1 MDTVAALR
9 KYNRWRRGLDAW
21 HEDAGPSGEEIGR
34 LIDATCGE
42 LERLHGE
49 RTVFAEL
56 MYEAAMVIHTI
67 DGDDDDE
74 ERKLRDLQER
84 LERMALHV
92 RGLMTPNAEV
102 SGAGTASAGLPGWQ
116 ANGETE

>member
-1 MDTVAALR
+1 MSTHYGDNGDGDRTMNTIAALR

-34 LIDATCGE
+34 LIDGTCEE

-49 RTVFAEL
+49 RSVFAEL
-56 MYEAAMVIHTI
+56 MDEAAMVLHTI
-67 DGDDDDE
+67 DGEDYDE

-84 LERMALHV
+84 MERMALHV
-92 RGLMTPNAEV
+92 RGLMTPNAV
-102 SGAGTASAGLPGWQ
+102 SNGPSA
-116 ANGETE
+116 

>member
-49 RTVFAEL
+49 RAVFAEL
-56 MYEAAMVIHTI
+56 MDEAAMVLHTI

-92 RGLMTPNAEV
+92 RGLMTPNVEL
-102 SGAGTASAGLPGWQ
+102 SCDPLAGRPTQTQG
-116 ANGETE
+116 

>member
-49 RTVFAEL
+49 RE
-56 MYEAAMVIHTI
+56 
-67 DGDDDDE
+67 
-74 ERKLRDLQER
+74 
-84 LERMALHV
+84 
-92 RGLMTPNAEV
+92 
-102 SGAGTASAGLPGWQ
+102 
-116 ANGETE
+116 

>member
-92 RGLMTPNAEV
+92 RGLMTPNVELRGGPAV
-102 SGAGTASAGLPGWQ
+102 SSPERPA
-116 ANGETE
+116 